1 LKDVIKKQIDLALS
15 KLEQV
20 SGEAKRIPVDFQIER
35 PKNEDFGD
43 YSSNVA
49 LKISKSF
56 SRAPR
61 EIAEL
66 IVPELISSGA
76 FSSVTVA
83 GAGFINFRLK
93 DEYVFATIDT
103 VLELS
108 DEYGENKDGDGRSV
122 QIEFVSANPTG
133 PLHIGHGRGAAIGSA
148 VARLLELSGFEVC
161 REYYVN
167 DAGRQIDILAV
178 STLIHMLRSKGKEIE
193 LPEKAYQ
200 GDYIRDIA
208 QKFQDIESAQWS
220 GDLAFD
226 ASGENP
232 EKVLDSLISVAKNA
246 LGEEL
251 YSEFRNSV
259 TEEVLAEIKSDLEY
273 FGVEFDNWYSES
285 SLESN
290 HLIDSALSKL
300 KKNGFLYEKDG
311 ATWFRSSDL
320 GDEKDRVVERENGTR
335 TYFASDIAYHLD
347 KYKRGFDEII
357 NVWGADHH
365 GYVPRVQAAVEAL
378 GESPSMLHTILV
390 QFAALIRRGD
400 RVPMST
406 RSGEY
411 VTLRSL
417 LDEVGRDAARFF
429 YVARRADQHLDFDVD
444 LAAAKSTEN
453 PVYYIQYAH
462 ARVCSVYRQLDDKG
476 WEFPE
481 STSYVGVLT
490 GKNERKLALAIS
502 RYPVVIRDAATA
514 REPHLLATYLRELA
528 TEFHTYYNNSRFLVS
543 QDSVRGAR
551 LRLIGATKQV
561 LANGLSALGVS
572 APEKM

>member
-1 LKDVIKKQIDLALS
+1 MKDIIKKQIDLALF
-15 KLEQV
+15 KLI
-20 SGEAKRIPVDFQIER
+20 EADNVTLQIPLDFQIER

-49 LKISKSF
+49 LKLAKF
-56 SRAPR
+56 LSRAPKD
-61 EIAEL
+61 IAER
-66 IVPELISSGA
+66 VRPELMSSGA

-83 GAGFINFRLK
+83 GAGFLNFRLK
-93 DEYVFATIDT
+93 DKYVFEAIDP
-103 VLELS
+103 VFELA
-108 DEYGENKDGDGRSV
+108 DKYGENNQGAGRSV

-148 VARLLELSGFEVC
+148 VAKLLELSGFDVC

-178 STLIHMLRSKGKEIE
+178 SVLVHILRFKGREVE

-208 QKFQDIESAQWS
+208 QKISDAGADQWS
-220 GDLAFD
+220 VELAFD
-226 ASGENP
+226 AKEKDA
-232 EKVLDSLISVAKNA
+232 EKVLDTLISVAKNA
-246 LGEEL
+246 LGSDL
-251 YSEFRNSV
+251 YSELRDTV
-259 TEEVLAEIKSDLEY
+259 IKEVLKEIKSDLEY
-273 FGVEFDNWYSES
+273 FGVEFDSWFSEN

-290 HLIDSALSKL
+290 HSIDDALITLE
-300 KKNGFLYEKDG
+300 KNGFLYRNDG
-311 ATWFRSSDL
+311 AIWFRSSDL

-347 KYKRGFDEII
+347 KYKRGFDELI

-365 GYVPRVQAAVEAL
+365 GYIPRVRASIDAL
-378 GESPSMLHTILV
+378 GESSATLTIILV
-390 QFAALIRRGD
+390 QFAALVRKGERIS
-400 RVPMST
+400 MST

-411 VTLRSL
+411 ITLRSL

-429 YVARRADQHLDFDVD
+429 FVGRKADQHLDFDVD
-444 LAAAKSTEN
+444 LATAKSTEN

-462 ARVCSVYRQLDDKG
+462 ARVCSVYRQLDEKG
-476 WEFPE
+476 WEFP
-481 STSYVGVLT
+481 SSVTYAGVLT
-490 GKNERKLALAIS
+490 MEIERKLALTIS
-502 RYPVVIRDAATA
+502 RYPTVVEDAAVA
-514 REPHLLATYLRELA
+514 REPHMLATYLRELA
-528 TEFHTYYNNSRFLVS
+528 TEFHTYYNNSKFLVS
-543 QDSVRGAR
+543 QDSVRCAR